1 MLKEN
6 AFELN
11 GFSGCRVF
19 MRVTNSWCW
28 RLNGAAWV
36 GGEESRKPIWCAE
49 KTSNPPPPQENL
61 ILQRGELV
69 WTVAGFLVMPKVSG
83 S

>member
-1 MLKEN
+1 MLHGWAVRK
-6 AFELN
+6 A
-11 GFSGCRVF
+11 GSQSGVQKRHP
-19 MRVTNSWCW
+19 
-28 RLNGAAWV
+28 A
-36 GGEESRKPIWCAE
+36 
-49 KTSNPPPPQENL
+49 PPPPQENL